1 MRYYWADREIETAV
15 HTLLDNLRARVVPE
29 PVLSAFLPE
38 QYDRIRAGVLSADPK
53 DLVVDRI
60 RGVLRVYAEACGQ
73 DKVACRALI

>member
-1 MRYYWADREIETAV
+1 
-15 HTLLDNLRARVVPE
+15 
-29 PVLSAFLPE
+29 
-38 QYDRIRAGVLSADPK
+38 VLSADPK